1 MLRRCLIA
9 IALTVA
15 SWAHADTGHDEDDAY
30 RVGQTIRTFKPD
42 APREWRG
49 AQTNALVTRIWY
61 PVDRGT
67 QVVAHDI
74 GPPGHPIFRGH
85 PAADNAPLAT
95 NQTRYPLLLLSHG
108 TAGSA
113 DELDWLASALAS
125 HGYIV
130 AGVNHPGNNAL
141 EPLTREGFV
150 LWWERAT
157 DLSEALDALLADATF
172 GTHIDPD
179 RVGAVGF
186 SLGGYTVLELAGA
199 RTDLQA
205 FESYCRGPAADST
218 CHPPPTKNQAV
229 RSEPLSA
236 GALASLKR
244 SGASYRD
251 PRVKAV
257 FALAPA
263 LGKALDEQSLTRIA
277 IPVRLIAGTADTT
290 APPPANILHIARF
303 LPHASVSMVEG
314 AKHETFL
321 DTCMAAAV
329 DTHPALCKDAPGVN
343 RDAAHTLAID
353 AAIAFFQSSLID
365 RKSAITPHAAR
376 ASESP

>member
-9 IALTVA
+9 IALTAA
-15 SWAHADTGHDEDDAY
+15 SWAHADTGRHADDAY
-30 RVGQTIRTFKPD
+30 RVGQTVRTFKPD

-61 PVDRGT
+61 PADST
-67 QVVAHDI
+67 TPVVAHDI

-85 PAADNAPLAT
+85 PAADNAAVAT
-95 NQTRYPLLLLSHG
+95 NRARYPLLLLSHG

-113 DELDWLASALAS
+113 DELDWLAAALAS
-125 HGYIV
+125 RGYIV

-157 DLSEALDALLADATF
+157 DLSEALDGMLADPTF
-172 GTHIDPD
+172 GKRIDPE
-179 RVGAVGF
+179 RIGAVGF
-186 SLGGYTVLELAGA
+186 SLGGYTILELAGA

-218 CHPPPTKNQAV
+218 CHPPAAKNEPV
-229 RSEPLSA
+229 RAEPLSA
-236 GALASLKR
+236 GAVASLKR

-263 LGKALDEQSLTRIA
+263 LGKALDEQSLARIA
-277 IPVRLIAGTADTT
+277 IPIRLVAGTADTT
-290 APPPANILHIARF
+290 APPPANILHIAQF
-303 LPHASVSMVEG
+303 LPHARVSMIEG
-314 AKHETFL
+314 ARHETFL
-321 DTCMAAAV
+321 DTCVATAV
-329 DTHPALCKDAPGVN
+329 STHAALCKEAPGVD

-353 AAIAFFQSSLID
+353 AAVDFFQSSLID
-365 RKSAITPHAAR
+365 RKGTTAPLAAR
-376 ASESP
+376 SSESP